1 MLTPSGVG
9 FYSYMTA
16 MVFGDTSISVDEV
29 TSPRFFIVINSD
41 FGLLTKK
48 INQPNKEKLMK
59 TLRLLNTLFFIA
71 LTVSFVACSNDDEA
85 SSEYPPE
92 TALKPTK
99 WTFIYGYDYEFYDD
113 KDRLI
118 KIERYNNAHE
128 LTSTINIEYSYGY
141 ITASEKEYVSIQDET
156 SWKCTLNSN
165 GSIEKVIISSSG
177 SFSYSS
183 TYLFTYDENN
193 QLTRIAGVDDKNYDC
208 QITWHDGNI
217 VRVDWAEWPEN
228 RYSTFTYTSIPSW
241 RGYCAFFDDTA
252 LDIFPSGV
260 LLLPTLA
267 NHGYFGVVPRYL
279 PSAEIYEDGYVL
291 YMNYTLGENGYVVQ
305 FDDSYS
311 DDKVSIDWE

>member
-1 MLTPSGVG
+1 
-9 FYSYMTA
+9 
-16 MVFGDTSISVDEV
+16 
-29 TSPRFFIVINSD
+29 
-41 FGLLTKK
+41 
-48 INQPNKEKLMK
+48 MK

-128 LTSTINIEYSYGY
+128 LSSTINIEYSYGY
-141 ITASEKEYVSIQDET
+141 ITASERFYDSSNRDT
-156 SWKCTLNSN
+156 DLRLWKYTLNSN
-165 GSIEKVIISSSG
+165 GVIEKMVLSCRNTENSS
-177 SFSYSS
+177 YTSS

-193 QLTRIAGVDDKNYDC
+193 QLTRIAGVDNKNSDC
-208 QITWHDGNI
+208 QITWRDGNI
-217 VRVDWAEWPEN
+217 VKVEWPEFGTAT
-228 RYSTFTYTSIPSW
+228 YEYTSIPSW
-241 RGYCAFFDDTA
+241 RGYCAFFDDA
-252 LDIFPSGV
+252 VLDIFPDYN
-260 LLLPTLA
+260 LTHTLA
-267 NHGYFGVVPRYL
+267 NHGCFGAVPRYL
-279 PSAEIYEDGYVL
+279 PSAEIYEDGDVY

-311 DDKVSIDWE
+311 DEKVSIDWE